1 MELPHW
7 LMVAGAIFLAVGFIG
22 SVLRKNAMRASD
34 PDSQEGDQASEA
46 QMLPSPPSESV
57 AS

>member
-22 SVLRKNAMRASD
+22 SVLRKNAMMASD
-34 PDSQEGDQASEA
+34 PNGGGGDQASEA
-46 QMLPSPPSESV
+46 QMPPSPPSGFV

>member
-34 PDSQEGDQASEA
+34 PDSGGGNQTSEA
-46 QMLPSPPSESV
+46 QMPPSPPSGSV